1 MLKGRSHI
9 KKLSFKELV
18 KEEQTKLQVDRRE
31 INEWNNEINEIE
43 NRDLEKRKKYRKK
56 STKLR
61 VGVLKR

>member
-1 MLKGRSHI
+1 MLKGRYHI

-43 NRDLEKRKKYRKK
+43 NRD
-56 STKLR
+56 
-61 VGVLKR
+61 